1 MAKNNAPSYQ
11 AVSDLKL
18 KPDENLSSN
27 KENKDNKNKPKPEMK
42 GNVSI
47 PDDEPVMEYLV
58 QGNPENMKD
67 TTDNDTYKVT
77 IMKSGLKT
85 VTKVALEDK
94 KEDKKENDQEPE
106 NKKEKGIDLNKPLL
120 LKPGFSIKNRVK
132 QVNNN
137 TVNSWKNNPAYMGM
151 TEEAKSKVEDDKNM
165 QKMFRY
171 VAFSDMKGLDEL
183 IETGKIKPEALNAY
197 DGLAV
202 RIVISTGNLEMA
214 QHLFSHG
221 ASPHGIDPRS
231 CYSPEMAQLVK
242 DEQYR
247 QNNPVVSTLRES
259 FGMGLPTQPKPQ
271 FN

>member
-11 AVSDLKL
+11 AISDLKL
-18 KPDENLSSN
+18 TPDNTEST
-27 KENKDNKNKPKPEMK
+27 NKNKDENKPQAK
-42 GNVSI
+42 PQVKQSINVSG
-47 PDDEPVMEYLV
+47 DEPVMEYTV

-67 TTDNDTYKVT
+67 LTDKDTYKVT
-77 IMKSGLKT
+77 VMKSGLKV
-85 VTKVALEDK
+85 VTKIAQELKEEK
-94 KEDKKENDQEPE
+94 KDE
-106 NKKEKGIDLNKPLL
+106 NKDEKDLNNKNNDKLNQPLL

-137 TVNSWKNNPAYMGM
+137 TVNSWKNNPAYLGM

-202 RIVISTGNLEMA
+202 RIVISTGNVEMA
-214 QHLFSHG
+214 QHLFAHG

-247 QNNPVVSTLRES
+247 QNNPIVSTLRES
-259 FGMGLPTQPKPQ
+259 FGMGLPTNKPKY
-271 FN
+271 N